1 MGLIQETIN
10 HPTIDDVEIVVDE
23 KSKDETREPYD
34 IVSLDISFSSIRQPD
49 ELVELGKWL
58 IEQGTRIKKQYTST
72 GKLRKGVVLAWP
84 ITPIYTKQN

>member
-49 ELVELGKWL
+49 ELVELGTWL

-72 GKLRKGVVLAWP
+72 GKLRKGVVLA
-84 ITPIYTKQN
+84 

>member
-1 MGLIQETIN
+1 MGLIQETIK

-23 KSKDETREPYD
+23 KGKGAIREPYD
-34 IVSLDISFSSIRQPD
+34 IVSLDISFSRIRQPD

-72 GKLRKGVVLAWP
+72 GKLRKGVVVA
-84 ITPIYTKQN
+84 

>member
-23 KSKDETREPYD
+23 KEKGAIREPYD

-72 GKLRKGVVLAWP
+72 GKLCKGVVLA
-84 ITPIYTKQN
+84 

>member
-23 KSKDETREPYD
+23 KEKGAIREPYD

-72 GKLRKGVVLAWP
+72 GILRKGVV
-84 ITPIYTKQN
+84 

>member
-34 IVSLDISFSSIRQPD
+34 IVRLDISFSSIRQPD
-49 ELVELGKWL
+49 ELVELGQWL

-72 GKLRKGVVLAWP
+72 GKPRKGVVLA
-84 ITPIYTKQN
+84 

>member
-10 HPTIDDVEIVVDE
+10 HPTIDDVEIVVDK

-58 IEQGTRIKKQYTST
+58 IEQGTRIKKQYTAT
-72 GKLRKGVVLAWP
+72 GKLRKGVVLA
-84 ITPIYTKQN
+84 